1 MAEVVVTADDTARAE
16 QAGLKLPSPFGL
28 GGSLLSNPFTAPL
41 AAADAVGAVLT
52 RLLTPGFWV
61 RIGIGW
67 AGWMLIVFGVILM
80 VMASRVG
87 GQAKKAALTAASVTP
102 PGRVA
107 KAAAVTTAAASAG
120 S

>member
-16 QAGLKLPSPFGL
+16 QAGLKIPIPGTGGGIEFG
-28 GGSLLSNPFTAPL
+28 NPFSAPL
-41 AAADAVGAVLT
+41 AAADALGAIAT

-67 AGWMLIVFGVILM
+67 AGWLLIVFGVLLM
-80 VMASRVG
+80 VMASKAG
-87 GQAKKAALTAASVTP
+87 GQIKKNALTAASVTP
-102 PGRVA
+102 PGRAA
-107 KAAAVTTAAASAG
+107 KVAAVAATNGG